1 MTQFHLTRL
10 AKSHNRAAFDC
21 GSEPLTRYLRE
32 QARQDERR
40 KAASCYVAVTG
51 EQQIAGYYTLSA
63 TDLLVAELPPETARK
78 LPRYPAMPAVRVGRL
93 AVDLN
98 FRGQGLGAAL
108 LSDAYQRAM
117 RSEIAVYALV
127 VDAKDEAAKSFYLH
141 HGFRQFQ
148 HIANTLLLE
157 LV

>member
-1 MTQFHLTRL
+1 MTV
-10 AKSHNRAAFDC
+10 
-21 GSEPLTRYLRE
+21 TRYLRE

-40 KAASCYVAVTG
+40 KAASCYVAVT
-51 EQQIAGYYTLSA
+51 EQQQIAGYYTLSA
-63 TDLLVAELPPETARK
+63 TDLLIAELPPEKAKK

-127 VDAKDEAAKSFYLH
+127 VDAKDDAAKKFYLH